1 MIEDNIRML
10 RQAAVAT
17 SSETF
22 EVDKAWGI
30 VAGNVDLVDNM
41 AYKAIASNHQIKI
54 LFREHVILTDGKVDK
69 KFDFIMFHGN
79 SLKLKEFK
87 EETQKHGGAYVQVSK
102 THLLNEPNLM
112 VLVAPDDVI
121 RNIVSIIEKSRISF
135 AILQESQTTG
145 FIDIDISNEVKLP
158 NFIKSLFKPFYNAN
172 EVVLST
178 VLMSVEKKEAVNKV
192 QSIATSNKVFVIDFR
207 DIVTED
213 LS

>member
-1 MIEDNIRML
+1 MNLRPKPKSMVELMSRLSTIE
-10 RQAAVAT
+10 
-17 SSETF
+17 
-22 EVDKAWGI
+22 
-30 VAGNVDLVDNM
+30 
-41 AYKAIASNHQIKI
+41 
-54 LFREHVILTDGKVDK
+54 
-69 KFDFIMFHGN
+69 
-79 SLKLKEFK
+79 KLK
-87 EETQKHGGAYVQVSK
+87 
-102 THLLNEPNLM
+102 
-112 VLVAPDDVI
+112 
-121 RNIVSIIEKSRISF
+121 ISF

-178 VLMSVEKKEAVNKV
+178 VLLSVERKEAVNKV

>member
-30 VAGNVDLVDNM
+30 VAGNVDLVDGM

-69 KFDFIMFHGN
+69 KFDFIMFYGN
-79 SLKLKEFK
+79 SIKLNEFK
-87 EETQKHGGAYVQVSK
+87 TETQKHGGAYVQVSK
-102 THLLNEPNLM
+102 THLLNEP
-112 VLVAPDDVI
+112 
-121 RNIVSIIEKSRISF
+121 SF

-178 VLMSVEKKEAVNKV
+178 VLLSVERKEAVNKV